1 MRNFLVQNQILNW
14 WFHSK
19 WEVRRT
25 KPRNQHNIINFDLLF
40 LRLRSIKFILLILL
54 RKSLR
59 NRKMIKNIQNNQ
71 VRLSKSNVKTTYSR
85 NTLKEFK
92 NTEKTQDF
100 DVDQQSVKKMSQ
112 YETLAIK
119 LGFMPKKVRS
129 SKPHLAKQP
138 TKMSKT
144 HTNTCT

>member
-1 MRNFLVQNQILNW
+1 MRNFLVQNQRRNW

-19 WEVRRT
+19 QEARRT

-85 NTLKEFK
+85 NNLKEFK

-119 LGFMPKKVRS
+119 LGLMPKKVRS
-129 SKPHLAKQP
+129 PKPHLAKQP